1 MHLRDPQVLAR
12 LMAFEGLSNRRL
24 AELVGWRSHTYVG
37 RLLRGKAR
45 SVTPESAERLA
56 KVLGCRVES
65 LFLPAGA
72 SDRVASDS
80 EAA

>member
-12 LMAFEGLSNRRL
+12 RMAFEGLSNRRL

-56 KVLGCRVES
+56 KVLGCRVEA
-65 LFLPAGA
+65 LFLPSGA